1 MTDSALI
8 PLLNWQ
14 KRTMPVTHR
23 IIGDLN
29 ERRAPGK
36 RLAYWG
42 HITANSVPLFEWLR
56 NTGVELRLGICD
68 PNTAPPEVLEHL
80 SSFEF
85 LGGLEDA
92 AEWRPELV
100 FDTGGELVT
109 HLVTAGVPP
118 LAAVESTTT
127 GIHALNELSVGFP
140 VLQWAEIPLKQDV
153 EHRHHVAA
161 GVLGAI
167 AWLTGMSVEGK
178 RLLVVGY
185 GKVGEGVADRARKL
199 GALVTVAEPHPLRAL
214 NAHLAGHT
222 VVPTPQAAAHAA
234 DYVVTATGRA
244 GVLDADVLDRLPDG
258 AVVANAGHSPAEID
272 FAHLNAC
279 LVGEAQPGIVEYRP
293 AGKSL
298 YVLAGGSPVNLAAGR
313 TYGDDLWDLF
323 SAVTVLS
330 CDWLLT
336 DGWRT
341 AKPGVQPL
349 PLEIQSYVASVA
361 AAPPAAAATHTTIEP
376 VSTESHVLQELVG
389 PQLGNSTSHT
399 VAHSTLAPGAV
410 VEEHFHLRTEETYV
424 VLAGSATVSLDGVPQ
439 TLHTGDVVAI
449 PPGVRHGLTAGEE
462 GARFIAM
469 SVPPWEPTDHH
480 VVPGRQTG

>member
-23 IIGDLN
+23 VIDDLK
-29 ERRAPGK
+29 ERRTPGR

-42 HITANSVPLFEWLR
+42 HITANSVPLFEWLDK
-56 NTGVELRLGICD
+56 TAVDLRLGICD
-68 PNTAPPEVLEHL
+68 PNTTSPEVLAHL
-80 SSFEF
+80 SSFTFFESVEEA
-85 LGGLEDA
+85 GAWQPD
-92 AEWRPELV
+92 LV
-100 FDTGGELVT
+100 FDTGGELIT

-118 LAAVESTTT
+118 LAGVESTTS
-127 GIHALNELSVGFP
+127 GITALSRLSVEFP

-178 RLLVVGY
+178 RFVVVGY
-185 GKVGEGVADRARKL
+185 GKVGEGIADRARRL

-214 NAHLAGHT
+214 NAQLAGHA
-222 VVPTPQAAAHAA
+222 VVPSAQAAAHAA
-234 DYVVTATGRA
+234 DYLVTATGRA
-244 GVLDADVLDRLPDG
+244 GVLDAGVLNRLPDG
-258 AVVANAGHSPAEID
+258 AIVANAGHSPAEID
-272 FAHLNAC
+272 FAHLDESV
-279 LVGEAQPGIVEYRP
+279 VGEARPGIVEYRP

-323 SAVTVLS
+323 SAVTILS

-336 DGWRT
+336 EGWRT

-349 PLEIQSYVASVA
+349 PLDLQSRVARLA
-361 AAPPAAAATHTTIEP
+361 ASPAASSAFHTRIEP
-376 VSTESHVLQELVG
+376 ASTDGHVLQELVG

-399 VAHSTLAPGAV
+399 MAHSTLAPGAV

-424 VLAGSATVSLDGVPQ
+424 VLAGSLTVRLDGVPT
-439 TLHTGDVVAI
+439 TLRTGDVVAI
-449 PPGVRHGLTAGEE
+449 PPGVHHGATAGSE
-462 GARFIAM
+462 GARFIAT

-480 VVPGRQTG
+480 LSPSRETS